1 VSNRLAKESSLYLRQ
16 HAENPVHWW
25 PWCAEAFAEAKKLN
39 KPVLVSV
46 GYSSCHWCHVM
57 ERESF
62 EQAYT
67 AELMNKHFV
76 CIKVDRE
83 EKPEVDKLMMDA
95 VQMIQG
101 QGGWPLNC
109 FCLPDGRPFF
119 GGTYFPPEDRGQGQV
134 PWPQLLMRV
143 ADFYHSNKNEL
154 AANADA
160 IAKNLVHLTVAPN
173 ANGLSPT
180 PQDLITAAKRI
191 CENHDDTYGGFSDA
205 PKFPTPSVVDFLL
218 SIRATQAADNDRAL
232 ATRIDAV
239 ITVTLGAMARGGL
252 YDQIGGGFHRYC
264 VDRDWTVPHFEKM
277 LYDNAQLIGTYAE
290 AWSRY
295 RDPLYQVVVEE
306 TIEWLNREMLTES
319 GLFATSLDADTNH
332 HEGTTY
338 VWKPIEIVEA
348 LGEQALEFAQAYGIT
363 DQGNFE
369 GSNIPKLRGNFKERE
384 KFKNA
389 RKKLL
394 NIRQQR
400 PQPERD
406 DKCLLGWN
414 ALVIKNLAKA
424 GWIFGRKDWVKQ
436 AAKMEMY
443 IWGNMTQESP
453 GEIKLSTTRYKDNSS
468 GEGIM
473 NDYASLAEAELTL
486 GAYADWAL
494 GVHHTDYIARAQKLM
509 KTAENIFRDP
519 HAVGY
524 FMVSENR
531 ADLSVRQKDWFDNA
545 VPAGNSI
552 LLHAYAQLETLT
564 GDTTS
569 SDNFY
574 DLSKAY
580 GGLVKNVPHG
590 VAYALEA
597 LTRQATGW
605 VVIKYKDL
613 HNLDKLH
620 DVITGMHG
628 DGIRARAYRP
638 LHLQQDD
645 AVQGFQICIGKNCLN
660 PTDSLEIAA
669 DFIS

>member
-1 VSNRLAKESSLYLRQ
+1 
-16 HAENPVHWW
+16 
-25 PWCAEAFAEAKKLN
+25 
-39 KPVLVSV
+39 
-46 GYSSCHWCHVM
+46 
-57 ERESF
+57 
-62 EQAYT
+62 
-67 AELMNKHFV
+67 
-76 CIKVDRE
+76 
-83 EKPEVDKLMMDA
+83 
-95 VQMIQG
+95 
-101 QGGWPLNC
+101 
-109 FCLPDGRPFF
+109 
-119 GGTYFPPEDRGQGQV
+119 
-134 PWPQLLMRV
+134 
-143 ADFYHSNKNEL
+143 
-154 AANADA
+154 
-160 IAKNLVHLTVAPN
+160 
-173 ANGLSPT
+173 
-180 PQDLITAAKRI
+180 
-191 CENHDDTYGGFSDA
+191 
-205 PKFPTPSVVDFLL
+205 
-218 SIRATQAADNDRAL
+218 
-232 ATRIDAV
+232 
-239 ITVTLGAMARGGL
+239 
-252 YDQIGGGFHRYC
+252 
-264 VDRDWTVPHFEKM
+264 
-277 LYDNAQLIGTYAE
+277 
-290 AWSRY
+290 
-295 RDPLYQVVVEE
+295 
-306 TIEWLNREMLTES
+306 
-319 GLFATSLDADTNH
+319 
-332 HEGTTY
+332 
-338 VWKPIEIVEA
+338 
-348 LGEQALEFAQAYGIT
+348 
-363 DQGNFE
+363 
-369 GSNIPKLRGNFKERE
+369 
-384 KFKNA
+384 
-389 RKKLL
+389 
-394 NIRQQR
+394 
-400 PQPERD
+400 
-406 DKCLLGWN
+406 
-414 ALVIKNLAKA
+414 VIKNLAKA

-628 DGIRARAYRP
+628 DGTRARAYRP
-638 LHLQQDD
+638 LHLRQDD

>member
-1 VSNRLAKESSLYLRQ
+1 MSNRLAKESSLYLRQ

-57 ERESF
+57 ARESF

-119 GGTYFPPEDRGQGQV
+119 GGTYFPPEDRGHGQV

-160 IAKNLVHLTVAPN
+160 IAKNLIHLTVAPD
-173 ANGLSPT
+173 ANGLAPT
-180 PQDLITAAKRI
+180 PPDLVEAAQRI
-191 CENHDDTYGGFSDA
+191 CENHDDTYGGFSGA
-205 PKFPTPSVVDFLL
+205 PKFPNPSNIDFLL
-218 SIRATQAADNDRAL
+218 GIRATQAADNDRAL
-232 ATRIDAV
+232 ATRLDAV

-295 RDPLYQVVVEE
+295 RDPLYLAVVEE

-319 GLFATSLDADTNH
+319 GLFATSLDADTDH
-332 HEGTTY
+332 HEGTNY
-338 VWKPIEIVEA
+338 IWKPIEIVEA

-369 GSNIPKLRGNFKERE
+369 GSNIPKLKGNIKERE
-384 KFKNA
+384 KFKSA

-394 NIRQQR
+394 KIREQR
-400 PQPERD
+400 PQPLRD
-406 DKCLLGWN
+406 DKILLGWN
-414 ALVIKNLAKA
+414 ALLIKNLAKA
-424 GWIFGRKDWVKQ
+424 GWIFGRKDWVKL
-436 AAKMEMY
+436 AAKAESVL
-443 IWGNMTQESP
+443 WENMARESLN
-453 GEIKLSTTRYKDNSS
+453 EINLYTTWYKDQ
-468 GEGIM
+468 
-473 NDYASLAEAELTL
+473 A
-486 GAYADWAL
+486 
-494 GVHHTDYIARAQKLM
+494 K
-509 KTAENIFRDP
+509 
-519 HAVGY
+519 
-524 FMVSENR
+524 VS
-531 ADLSVRQKDWFDNA
+531 
-545 VPAGNSI
+545 
-552 LLHAYAQLETLT
+552 
-564 GDTTS
+564 
-569 SDNFY
+569 
-574 DLSKAY
+574 
-580 GGLVKNVPHG
+580 
-590 VAYALEA
+590 
-597 LTRQATGW
+597 
-605 VVIKYKDL
+605 
-613 HNLDKLH
+613 
-620 DVITGMHG
+620 
-628 DGIRARAYRP
+628 
-638 LHLQQDD
+638 
-645 AVQGFQICIGKNCLN
+645 
-660 PTDSLEIAA
+660 
-669 DFIS
+669 

>member
-1 VSNRLAKESSLYLRQ
+1 MA
-16 HAENPVHWW
+16 
-25 PWCAEAFAEAKKLN
+25 
-39 KPVLVSV
+39 
-46 GYSSCHWCHVM
+46 
-57 ERESF
+57 RESF
-62 EQAYT
+62 EQTYT

-119 GGTYFPPEDRGQGQV
+119 GGTYFPPEDRGHGQV

-160 IAKNLVHLTVAPN
+160 IAKNLLHLTVAPD
-173 ANGLSPT
+173 ANGLSPA
-180 PQDLITAAKRI
+180 PQDLIEAAKRI
-191 CENHDDTYGGFSDA
+191 CENHDDTYGGFSGA
-205 PKFPTPSVVDFLL
+205 PKFPNPPIIDFLL
-218 SIRATQAADNDRAL
+218 GIRATQAADNDRAL
-232 ATRIDAV
+232 ATRLDAV

-295 RDPLYQVVVEE
+295 RDPLYQAVVEE
-306 TIEWLNREMLTES
+306 TIEWLNREMLTVS
-319 GLFATSLDADTNH
+319 GLFATSLDADTDH

-338 VWKPIEIVEA
+338 IWKPIEIVEA

-369 GSNIPKLRGNFKERE
+369 GANIPKLRGNFKERE
-384 KFKNA
+384 KFKVA
-389 RKKLL
+389 RLKLL
-394 NIRQQR
+394 KIRQQR
-400 PQPERD
+400 PQPQRD
-406 DKCLLGWN
+406 DKTLLSWN
-414 ALVIKNLAKA
+414 ALVLKNLAKA

-436 AAKMEMY
+436 AAEMEKVL
-443 IWGNMTQESP
+443 WSNMAQESP
-453 GEIKLSTTRYKDNSS
+453 DDIKLLTTRYRDNSS

-473 NDYASLAEAELTL
+473 TDYASLAEAELTL
-486 GAYADWAL
+486 GAYADWAV
-494 GVHHTDYIARAQKLM
+494 GVEHADYIARAEKLM
-509 KTAENIFRDP
+509 NIVEKKFRDP

-524 FMVSENR
+524 FLVPENR
-531 ADLSVRQKDWFDNA
+531 DDLSVRQKDWFDNA

-552 LLHAYAQLETLT
+552 LLQIYAQLEVLANE
-564 GDTTS
+564 TTYAHH
-569 SDNFY
+569 FH
-574 DLSKAY
+574 DLSMAY

-590 VAYALEA
+590 VAYALDA

-605 VVIKYKDL
+605 VVIKYQQA
-613 HNLDKLH
+613 NGLDQLH
-620 DVITGMHG
+620 DLITG
-628 DGIRARAYRP
+628 IRATNSQARAYRP
-638 LHLQQDD
+638 LFLRQDKTIK
-645 AVQGFQICIGKNCLN
+645 GFQICIGKNCLN
-660 PTDSLEIAA
+660 PTESIEIAG

>member
-1 VSNRLAKESSLYLRQ
+1 MSNRLAKESSLYLRQ

-57 ERESF
+57 ARESF

-101 QGGWPLNC
+101 HGGWPLNC

-160 IAKNLVHLTVAPN
+160 IAKNLIHLTVAPD

-180 PQDLITAAKRI
+180 PQDLITAARRI
-191 CENHDDTYGGFSDA
+191 CENHDDTYGGFSGA

-453 GEIKLSTTRYKDNSS
+453 SEIKLSTTRYKDNSS

-509 KTAENIFRDP
+509 KTAENVFRDP

-564 GDTTS
+564 GETTS

-628 DGIRARAYRP
+628 DGTRARAYRP
-638 LHLQQDD
+638 LHLRQDD